1 MTERELSQYKAIK
14 SEIADLKRRIE
25 ETKRL
30 DKTFQIAGTDP
41 AEAAQRQE
49 KVLDLLRQRETQK
62 DELVEMQREMED
74 YINKIPDSLTRV
86 IFRMYF
92 FDGLNQLEIGRKTGY
107 DQGTVSRK
115 IKSYFKLHS
124 MHTIT
129 C

>member
-1 MTERELSQYKAIK
+1 MTEKELGQYKAIK
-14 SEIADLKRRIE
+14 CEIADLNRRIE
-25 ETKRL
+25 ETKRAE
-30 DKTFQIAGTDP
+30 KADP
-41 AEAAQRQE
+41 VQGQE
-49 KVLDLLRQRETQK
+49 KVLELLRQRETQK
-62 DELVEMQREMED
+62 DELIEMQREMEN
-74 YINKIPDSLTRV
+74 YINEIPDSLTRV

-115 IKSYFKLHS
+115 IKSYIKLHS